1 MIEPAANAVTD
12 GLQVLL
18 AEVGHLPGGP
28 GVYRMLGGKGEVL
41 YVGKAK
47 NLKAR
52 VVQYTQAERMVARIR
67 KMVFE
72 TRSLVVVQTRT
83 EAEAL
88 LLEANLIKSLKPKY
102 NIIFR
107 DDASYVSV
115 LITDEASPQ
124 IRSYR
129 GARRQKGTYF
139 GPYPS
144 AGAVYA
150 TLELMEKVFRL
161 RTCAPGVFA
170 HRSRP
175 CLKFDI
181 KRCSAPCVGK
191 ISQADYAASVQLASR
206 FLRGERQAVV
216 GELQARMQ
224 QLAAAEAFEAA
235 AVVRDQIMAVS
246 AVVGASTAMSHVL
259 PDADVFALV
268 RVGSQLAVQGFFYR
282 HGQHVGNHVWHP
294 TNLSQD
300 STSDR
305 LHMPVGEASAPHIP
319 NTYAAVRVAPSS
331 HVRSA
336 LANPETGSNHLPNED
351 LNEEGA
357 SKLQKDGEIL
367 RLFLALH
374 YTQRPPP
381 PLICTNVA
389 PTEAAMLAE
398 ALGVSAGR
406 RVVLEV
412 PVRGEKR
419 QVMEQAE
426 ANAKAA
432 LQRKHMQE
440 DGWAA
445 QMAAL
450 GQVLGLG
457 QAPELVECYDISNI
471 SGRYP
476 VASGVV
482 AGPTGMLRGRYRR
495 YHVKTLNTPDDYAM
509 LREVL
514 TRRLQRGLKE
524 GGLPEVLLVDGGK
537 GQLNVLRQVAED
549 VGLWGEANC
558 PKLVG
563 IAKGEERDKGLE
575 TLWLST
581 EDGLEQLPIVKDSAL
596 IFLLQKIRD
605 EAHRFAI
612 TFHRTTRAKGLT
624 NSVLDGVAGLGPAK
638 RKALLLHFGSVSG
651 VAGADVATLAQ
662 VPGIGP
668 TLAQLIYDRLHG

>member
-1 MIEPAANAVTD
+1 MVDIKAQEFDGKDMSVTD

-294 TNLSQD
+294 
-300 STSDR
+300 
-305 LHMPVGEASAPHIP
+305 
-319 NTYAAVRVAPSS
+319 
-331 HVRSA
+331 
-336 LANPETGSNHLPNED
+336 NHLQAALGDEAGQPDALPDAEV
-351 LNEEGA
+351 
-357 SKLQKDGEIL
+357 L

-389 PTEAAMLAE
+389 PTEPAMLAE

-450 GQVLGLG
+450 GQVLGLAR
-457 QAPELVECYDISNI
+457 APELVECYDISNI

-537 GQLNVLRQVAED
+537 GQLNVLRQVAEA
-549 VGLWGEANC
+549 VGLWGEVNC

-581 EDGLEQLPIVKDSAL
+581 EHGLEQLPIVKDSAL

>member
-216 GELQARMQ
+216 AELQARMQ

-294 TNLSQD
+294 
-300 STSDR
+300 
-305 LHMPVGEASAPHIP
+305 
-319 NTYAAVRVAPSS
+319 
-331 HVRSA
+331 
-336 LANPETGSNHLPNED
+336 NHLQAALGDEAGGPDALPDAEV
-351 LNEEGA
+351 
-357 SKLQKDGEIL
+357 L

-381 PLICTNVA
+381 SLICTNVA

-450 GQVLGLG
+450 GQVLGLAR
-457 QAPELVECYDISNI
+457 APELVECYDISNI

-662 VPGIGP
+662 VPGIGAV
-668 TLAQLIYDRLHG
+668 LAQLIYDRLHG

>member
-1 MIEPAANAVTD
+1 MLNVVTD

-52 VVQYTQAERMVARIR
+52 VGQYTQPERMVARIR

-72 TRSLVVVQTRT
+72 TRQLVVVQTRT

-115 LITDEASPQ
+115 VITDEASPQ
-124 IRSYR
+124 IRSHR

-144 AGAVYA
+144 AGAVYN

-175 CLKFDI
+175 CLKYDI

-191 ISQADYAASVQLASR
+191 IAPADYAASVQLASR

-235 AVVRDQIMAVS
+235 AVVRDQIVAVS
-246 AVVGASTAMSHVL
+246 AVVGASTALSHVL
-259 PDADVFALV
+259 PEADVFALV
-268 RVGSQLAVQGFFYR
+268 RVGDQLAVQGFFYR
-282 HGQHVGNHVWHP
+282 HGQHVGNHTWF
-294 TNLSQD
+294 
-300 STSDR
+300 
-305 LHMPVGEASAPHIP
+305 P
-319 NTYAAVRVAPSS
+319 N
-331 HVRSA
+331 HLQSA
-336 LANPETGSNHLPNED
+336 LGEGVGQPEARPDALPDAEV
-351 LNEEGA
+351 
-357 SKLQKDGEIL
+357 L

-389 PTEAAMLAE
+389 PTEAVMLAE

-412 PVRGEKR
+412 PLRGEKR
-419 QVMEQAE
+419 QVVEQAE

-450 GQVLGLG
+450 GQVLGLP

-482 AGPTGMLRGRYRR
+482 AGPVGMLRGRYRR

-537 GQLNVLRQVAED
+537 GQLNVLRQVAEA
-549 VGLWGEANC
+549 VGLWGQPEC

-581 EDGLEQLPIVKDSAL
+581 EAGLEQLPIVKDSAL

-612 TFHRTTRAKGLT
+612 TFHRETRAKGLT

-651 VAGADVATLAQ
+651 VAGADVETLAQ

-668 TLAQLIYDRLHG
+668 VLAQLIYDRLHG